1 MSWWAWTLVFLL
13 LLIAAVVVLFLLLR
27 SLWRKANALLDEL
40 GAASEKLD
48 LVPGQLDRPDEAA
61 HPVHEPAVFASPT
74 RLRQQR
80 IQSRGTRRS
89 RA

>member
-13 LLIAAVVVLFLLLR
+13 LLVVAVAVLFLLLR
-27 SLWRKANALLDEL
+27 SLWRKAMALLEEL

-48 LVPGQLDRPDEAA
+48 LVSAQLDRLDDAA
-61 HPVHEPAVFASPT
+61 QPVQEPAVFASPT

-80 IQSRGTRRS
+80 IQRRNAR
-89 RA
+89 RARA